1 MRLFV
6 RNDLSIKLILHI
18 IHRLIF
24 EFVDRHKYD
33 IHEKLRTMKMMKSFI
48 HMSRRLVYIGTA
60 RETHAAVGHMNKT
73 QIGNTRSWFR
83 PIPLVKL
90 LVCETPSEVWP
101 YGWGWFLEILRR
113 PSFFLCSSAGQGTG
127 VGNHLFK
134 DFIPSFTIKQQIL
147 ILLCNYMSH
156 DWFSSMVLLHSTFKG
171 IVLIKMKMFIPKA
184 ALKYIPLCTSA
195 WPKYTTYCLSISTCH
210 CFTLH

>member
-33 IHEKLRTMKMMKSFI
+33 IHEKLRTTKMMKSL
-48 HMSRRLVYIGTA
+48 STC
-60 RETHAAVGHMNKT
+60 REDLCTSAPLGRHTAVGHMNKT

-83 PIPLVKL
+83 PIPFVKL

-195 WPKYTTYCLSISTCH
+195 WPKYTTYWLSISTCH

>member
-18 IHRLIF
+18 ILRLIF

-33 IHEKLRTMKMMKSFI
+33 IHEKLRTTKMMKSL
-48 HMSRRLVYIGTA
+48 STC
-60 RETHAAVGHMNKT
+60 REDLCTSAPLGRHTAVGHMNKT
-73 QIGNTRSWFR
+73 QIGDTRSWFR
-83 PIPLVKL
+83 PIPFVKL

-156 DWFSSMVLLHSTFKG
+156 DWFSSMVLLHSTFKS

>member
-1 MRLFV
+1 
-6 RNDLSIKLILHI
+6 
-18 IHRLIF
+18 
-24 EFVDRHKYD
+24 
-33 IHEKLRTMKMMKSFI
+33 
-48 HMSRRLVYIGTA
+48 MSRRLVYIGTA

-113 PSFFLCSSAGQGTG
+113 PSFFLCPSAGQGTG